1 MIQCPKSVR
10 GLKSLALRRV
20 TFIFLFY
27 QMNRPPNRETF
38 QFTMKSILT
47 KQVIRWRNS
56 YPSPAEDSLVIEEP
70 LEIRVGGQSLIVM
83 MRTPG
88 HDFDLAAG
96 FLYTEGLI
104 KSSDDIGAIAYCED
118 EDIDETNLQNIINV
132 HLTNGKVLE
141 EQEGWQ
147 RNFHANASCGL
158 CGKMTIESVKQ
169 EIPPITSKVQ
179 IDSDILYT
187 LNDQLRSAQSV
198 FEATGGLHAA
208 GLFDEWGEL
217 QIIREDI
224 GRHNAVDKVIG
235 QALLVEQ
242 LPLDQHI
249 LMVSG
254 RASFEIIQKALFARI
269 PVIAAVSAAS
279 SLAVELA
286 QEGEIT
292 LIGFMRGK
300 GMTVYSHAGR
310 IR

>member
-1 MIQCPKSVR
+1 M
-10 GLKSLALRRV
+10 
-20 TFIFLFY
+20 
-27 QMNRPPNRETF
+27 PNLSGF

-56 YPSPAEDSLVIEEP
+56 HPSPAEDSLVVEEP
-70 LEIRVGGQSLIVM
+70 LEIRVGGQSLIVV

-88 HDFDLAAG
+88 YDFDLAAG

-104 KSSDDIGAIAYCED
+104 TSSDDIGTIAYCED
-118 EDIDETNLQNIINV
+118 EDIESPDLQNIINV
-132 HLTNGKVLE
+132 HLTNGQVLE

-169 EIPPITSKVQ
+169 EIPPIKSELQ
-179 IDSDILYT
+179 IDPAILYR
-187 LNDQLRSAQSV
+187 LNDTLRSAQSV

-208 GLFDEWGEL
+208 GLFDEQGEL
-217 QIIREDI
+217 QIVREDV

-242 LPLDQHI
+242 LPLDRHI

-269 PVIAAVSAAS
+269 PVIVAVSAAS
-279 SLAVELA
+279 SLAAEMA
-286 QEGEIT
+286 QEGRIT

-300 GMTVYSHAGR
+300 GMTVYSHPGR

>member
-1 MIQCPKSVR
+1 MIQYQKSASAFKLSVLR
-10 GLKSLALRRV
+10 SVAL
-20 TFIFLFY
+20 IFTLDD
-27 QMNRPPNRETF
+27 MPNLSAILS
-38 QFTMKSILT
+38 TMQSILT
-47 KQVIRWRNS
+47 KQVIRWRS
-56 YPSPAEDSLVIEEP
+56 SQPSPTEDSLVVEEP
-70 LEIRVGGQSLIVM
+70 LEIRVGGQSLIVV

-104 KSSDDIGAIAYCED
+104 TSSDDIGTIAYCET
-118 EDIDETNLQNIINV
+118 EDIEEPNLQNIINV
-132 HLTNGKVLE
+132 HLTNGQVLE

-169 EIPPITSKVQ
+169 EIPPIASEVQ
-179 IDSDILYT
+179 IDSNVFYT
-187 LNDQLRSAQSV
+187 LNDRLRSAQSV

-208 GLFDEWGEL
+208 GLFDERGEL
-217 QIIREDI
+217 QIIREDV
-224 GRHNAVDKVIG
+224 GRHNAVDKLIG

-242 LPLDQHI
+242 LPLDRHI

-269 PVIAAVSAAS
+269 PVIVAVSAAS

-286 QEGEIT
+286 QEGKIT

-300 GMTVYSHAGR
+300 GMTVYSYPDR